1 MNNKNN
7 QTIGRKLRM
16 GMVGG
21 GIDSFIGSVHR
32 IAAVMD
38 GQIEFVSGALSSTI
52 DKSKESA
59 KKLLL
64 DEKRSYGSWEEM
76 LEVEKKLDES
86 ERIDLVSIVTQTIY
100 TLKYQKHSLN
110 QDFTLYVI
118 SL

>member
-7 QTIGRKLRM
+7 QTIARKLRM

-64 DEKRSYGSWEEM
+64 DENRSYGSWEEM

-86 ERIDLVSIVTQTIY
+86 ERIDLVSIVTPNH
-100 TLKYQKHSLN
+100 LH
-110 QDFTLYVI
+110 FEI
-118 SL
+118 SKAFIESMISRYM